1 MSSATIYEWDWNDY
15 GWDWEEEDPEHILRK
30 NKEFYKERMNES
42 IRDVT
47 KLISAHKNKFK
58 HIDEL
63 VEVLEK
69 FRDDFLASYTL
80 DIFRSPI
87 HTQWVD
93 DKMNKFNE
101 LLFNVK
107 AFIKLLDLEIGEKA
121 PIKALKGI
129 VDKVPKE
136 CKNLKEEIEKYIE
149 MEQKIEQDIQD
160 IMKLIS
166 RHKDKFKHI
175 NELVEILEKFKDD
188 FLSSCTLD
196 ILSSP
201 MHTQWVDDK
210 LNEFNVLVL
219 NVKAFIKLLDLE
231 IGEKAHIK
239 ALKGIVDMV
248 PEECKNLKEEVEKYI
263 EMGQEIE
270 RAKEHMDIESLKK
283 IYYELPAFAKDKE
296 EISNILLREELIKE
310 KKKQEITLEKQ
321 AKIDEKDEIENIKK
335 EANEYYEKLKKI
347 SDAEAER
354 LKSLYEELIKSDDKF
369 RINLILEEIKY
380 VYARKKKQFVESET
394 LKEMISKYL
403 SEDLPQ
409 SLKEEIKAFLGREIV
424 SEEEYKHLNSR
435 IIRHLMEK
443 EERKSVSKGDI
454 DKFSRLLSESL
465 RKLGYQIVN
474 DEAIERLKKGEV
486 VEINTPFGEDYVVRI
501 RLDEKG
507 TLAFK
512 FVRYVED
519 ENNLSM
525 YEKEKD
531 KAIAK
536 QWCNNQKEIIEFL
549 RNNGIVLELKNIM
562 EPEDRFYYEKKEK
575 RKSIEGQTREKARK
589 TFKRSL

>member
-1 MSSATIYEWDWNDY
+1 MSSAITYEWVY
-15 GWDWEEEDPEHILRK
+15 EKRSPEQTLRE
-30 NKEFYKERMNES
+30 NKEFLKGEMNKS
-42 IRDVT
+42 IRDIA
-47 KLISAHKNKFK
+47 KLISRHKKRFK
-58 HIDEL
+58 HINEL
-63 VEVLEK
+63 VEILEK
-69 FRDDFLASYTL
+69 FRDDFLSSYTL
-80 DIFRSPI
+80 DILRSPM
-87 HTQWVD
+87 HAQWVD
-93 DKMNKFNE
+93 DKMNNFNA

-107 AFIKLLDLEIGEKA
+107 AFIKLLDLEIGEKVY
-121 PIKALKGI
+121 IKALKGI
-129 VDKVPKE
+129 VDKVPEE

-149 MEQKIEQDIQD
+149 M
-160 IMKLIS
+160 
-166 RHKDKFKHI
+166 
-175 NELVEILEKFKDD
+175 
-188 FLSSCTLD
+188 
-196 ILSSP
+196 
-201 MHTQWVDDK
+201 
-210 LNEFNVLVL
+210 
-219 NVKAFIKLLDLE
+219 
-231 IGEKAHIK
+231 
-239 ALKGIVDMV
+239 
-248 PEECKNLKEEVEKYI
+248 
-263 EMGQEIE
+263 GQEIE
-270 RAKEHMDIESLKK
+270 KAKEHMDIESLKK

-296 EISNILLREELIKE
+296 EISNILLREELTK
-310 KKKQEITLEKQ
+310 KNKKQEITSGKQ
-321 AKIDEKDEIENIKK
+321 IKIDEKDEIENIKK
-335 EANEYYEKLKKI
+335 EAKEYYEKLKKI
-347 SDAEAER
+347 SDAEAGR
-354 LKSLYEELIKSDDKF
+354 LKSLYEELLKSDDKF

-380 VYARKKKQFVESET
+380 VYARKKKQFVKSET

-443 EERKSVSKGDI
+443 EERKSVSKEDI
-454 DKFSRLLSESL
+454 DKLSRFLSESL

-507 TLAFK
+507 ILTLK

-562 EPEDRFYYEKKEK
+562 EPDDRFYYEKKEK
-575 RKSIEGQTREKARK
+575 RKSIEGQTWEKDKK

>member
-1 MSSATIYEWDWNDY
+1 MSSAITYEWVWKK
-15 GWDWEEEDPEHILRK
+15 GDPEQILRE
-30 NKEFYKERMNES
+30 NKEFFKGEMNES
-42 IRDVT
+42 IRDVV
-47 KLISAHKNKFK
+47 KLISRHKNKFK
-58 HIDEL
+58 HINEL
-63 VEVLEK
+63 VETLEK
-69 FRDDFLASYTL
+69 FRDDFLSSYTL
-80 DIFRSPI
+80 DILRSPM

-93 DKMNKFNE
+93 DKMNNFNA

-121 PIKALKGI
+121 YIKALKWI

-136 CKNLKEEIEKYIE
+136 CKNLKGEIEKYVE

-188 FLSSCTLD
+188 FLSNYTLD

-210 LNEFNVLVL
+210 VNEFNVLVF

-231 IGEKAHIK
+231 IGEKAYIK
-239 ALKGIVDMV
+239 ALKGIMDKV
-248 PEECKNLKEEVEKYI
+248 PEECKNLKEEIEKYI

-270 RAKEHMDIESLKK
+270 KAREHMDIKSLKK

-296 EISNILLREELIKE
+296 EISNIILREELIKE

-335 EANEYYEKLKKI
+335 EAKEYYEKLRKI
-347 SDAEAER
+347 SEAEAER
-354 LKSLYEELIKSDDKF
+354 LKSLYEELIKSSDKF
-369 RINLILEEIKY
+369 RMNLILEEIKY
-380 VYARKKKQFVESET
+380 VYARKKKQIVKSET

-403 SEDLPQ
+403 DEDIPQ
-409 SLKEEIKAFLGREIV
+409 SLKEEIEAFLEKEIV

-435 IIRHLMEK
+435 IIRHLIEK
-443 EERKSVSKGDI
+443 EERKSVSKEDI
-454 DKFSRLLSESL
+454 DKLSRFLSESL

-507 TLAFK
+507 ILTLK

-531 KAIAK
+531 KVIAK

-575 RKSIEGQTREKARK
+575 RKSIEGQTWEKEKK

>member
-1 MSSATIYEWDWNDY
+1 MSSATTYEWGY
-15 GWDWEEEDPEHILRK
+15 VEKDPEQILRE
-30 NKEFYKERMNES
+30 NKKFFKEKMNES
-42 IRDVT
+42 IQDVI
-47 KLISAHKNKFK
+47 KLISTHKNKFK
-58 HIDEL
+58 NIDEL
-63 VEVLEK
+63 VEILEK
-69 FRDDFLASYTL
+69 FRDDFLSSYTL
-80 DIFRSPI
+80 DILRSPI

-93 DKMNKFNE
+93 DKMNNFNA

-121 PIKALKGI
+121 PIKALKWI

-136 CKNLKEEIEKYIE
+136 CKNLKGEIEKYVE

-160 IMKLIS
+160 ITKLIS

-175 NELVEILEKFKDD
+175 NELVEILEKFRDD
-188 FLSSCTLD
+188 FLSNCTLD

-201 MHTQWVDDK
+201 MHTQLVDDK
-210 LNEFNVLVL
+210 VNEFNVLVFD
-219 NVKAFIKLLDLE
+219 VKAFIKLLDLE
-231 IGEKAHIK
+231 IGEKAYIK
-239 ALKGIVDMV
+239 ALKGIVDKV
-248 PEECKNLKEEVEKYI
+248 PEECKNLKEEIEKYI
-263 EMGQEIE
+263 EMAQEIE
-270 RAKEHMDIESLKK
+270 KAKEHMNIESLRK

-310 KKKQEITLEKQ
+310 KKKQEITSGKQ
-321 AKIDEKDEIENIKK
+321 TKMDEKDEIENIKK
-335 EANEYYEKLKKI
+335 EAEEYYEKLRKI
-347 SDAEAER
+347 SEAEAER

-369 RINLILEEIKY
+369 RISLILEEIKY
-380 VYARKKKQFVESET
+380 IYARKKKQFVESET

-409 SLKEEIKAFLGREIV
+409 SLKEEINAFLEREIV
-424 SEEEYKHLNSR
+424 SEEEYKDLNSR
-435 IIRHLMEK
+435 ITRHLMEK
-443 EERKSVSKGDI
+443 KERKSISKEDI
-454 DKFSRLLSESL
+454 DKLSRFLSESL
-465 RKLGYQIVN
+465 KKLGYKIVN
-474 DEAIERLKKGEV
+474 DEAIEKLKKGEV

-507 TLAFK
+507 ILTLR

-549 RNNGIVLELKNIM
+549 KNNGIVLELKNIM
-562 EPEDRFYYEKKEK
+562 DLRICLLREEGKEK
-575 RKSIEGQTREKARK
+575 IN
-589 TFKRSL
+589 

>member
-1 MSSATIYEWDWNDY
+1 MSSAITYEW
-15 GWDWEEEDPEHILRK
+15 GWVKKDPEQILK
-30 NKEFYKERMNES
+30 ENKKFFKEKMNES
-42 IRDVT
+42 IQDVI

-58 HIDEL
+58 NINEL
-63 VEVLEK
+63 VEILQK
-69 FRDDFLASYTL
+69 FRDDFLSSYTL
-80 DIFRSPI
+80 DILRSPI

-93 DKMNKFNE
+93 EKMNNFNA

-121 PIKALKGI
+121 PIKALKWI

-136 CKNLKEEIEKYIE
+136 CKNLKGEIEKYVE

-160 IMKLIS
+160 VIKLIS

-188 FLSSCTLD
+188 FLSNCTLD

-210 LNEFNVLVL
+210 VNEFNVLVL

-231 IGEKAHIK
+231 IGEKAYIK
-239 ALKGIVDMV
+239 ALKEIVDKV
-248 PEECKNLKEEVEKYI
+248 PEECKNLKEEIEKYI

-270 RAKEHMDIESLKK
+270 KAKEHMDIESLKK

-310 KKKQEITLEKQ
+310 KKKQEITSGKQ
-321 AKIDEKDEIENIKK
+321 TKIDEKDEIENIKK
-335 EANEYYEKLKKI
+335 EAKEYYEKLRKI
-347 SDAEAER
+347 SDTEAER
-354 LKSLYEELIKSDDKF
+354 LKFLYEELIKSSDKF

-403 SEDLPQ
+403 DEDIPQ
-409 SLKEEIKAFLGREIV
+409 SLKEEINAFLEREIV
-424 SEEEYKHLNSR
+424 SEEEYKDLNSR
-435 IIRHLMEK
+435 ITRHLMEK
-443 EERKSVSKGDI
+443 KERKSINKEDI
-454 DKFSRLLSESL
+454 DKLSRFLSESL
-465 RKLGYQIVN
+465 RRLGYQIVN

-486 VEINTPFGEDYVVRI
+486 VEINTPFGEDYVVRV

-507 TLAFK
+507 ILTLK

-549 RNNGIVLELKNIM
+549 KKNGIVLELKNIM

-575 RKSIEGQTREKARK
+575 RKSIEGQTREKVQK

>member
-1 MSSATIYEWDWNDY
+1 MSSAITYKWGYVEKDL
-15 GWDWEEEDPEHILRK
+15 EQILK
-30 NKEFYKERMNES
+30 ENKKFFKEKMNES
-42 IRDVT
+42 IRDVI
-47 KLISAHKNKFK
+47 KLISTHKNKFK
-58 HIDEL
+58 NINEL
-63 VEVLEK
+63 VEILER
-69 FRDDFLASYTL
+69 FRDDFLSSYTL
-80 DIFRSPI
+80 DILRSPM

-93 DKMNKFNE
+93 DKMNNFNA

-121 PIKALKGI
+121 PIKALKWI

-136 CKNLKEEIEKYIE
+136 CKNLKGEIEKYVE

-160 IMKLIS
+160 VMKLIS

-188 FLSSCTLD
+188 FLSNCTLD
-196 ILSSP
+196 ILRSP
-201 MHTQWVDDK
+201 MHTQWVNDK
-210 LNEFNVLVL
+210 VNEFNVLVL

-231 IGEKAHIK
+231 IGEKAYIK
-239 ALKGIVDMV
+239 AFKEIVDKV
-248 PEECKNLKEEVEKYI
+248 PEECKNLKEEIEKYI
-263 EMGQEIE
+263 EMGQKIE
-270 RAKEHMDIESLKK
+270 KAKEHMDIESLKK

-310 KKKQEITLEKQ
+310 KKKQEITSGKQ
-321 AKIDEKDEIENIKK
+321 TKIDEKDEIENIKK
-335 EANEYYEKLKKI
+335 EAKEYYEKLRKI
-347 SDAEAER
+347 SETEAER

-380 VYARKKKQFVESET
+380 IYARKKKQFVESEI

-403 SEDLPQ
+403 SEDVPQ

-443 EERKSVSKGDI
+443 EERKSVSKEDI
-454 DKFSRLLSESL
+454 DKLSSFLSESL

-474 DEAIERLKKGEV
+474 DEAIERLKKGEM

-549 RNNGIVLELKNIM
+549 RNNGIPLELKNIM
-562 EPEDRFYYEKKEK
+562 EPDDRFYYEKKEK
-575 RKSIEGQTREKARK
+575 RKSIEGQTREKEKK

>member
-1 MSSATIYEWDWNDY
+1 VSSATIYEWDW
-15 GWDWEEEDPEHILRK
+15 HILRK
-30 NKEFYKERMNES
+30 SKEFYKERMNES

-58 HIDEL
+58 NIKEL
-63 VEVLEK
+63 VEILEK
-69 FRDDFLASYTL
+69 FRDYFLSSYTL
-80 DIFRSPI
+80 DILRSPM

>member
-1 MSSATIYEWDWNDY
+1 
-15 GWDWEEEDPEHILRK
+15 
-30 NKEFYKERMNES
+30 
-42 IRDVT
+42 
-47 KLISAHKNKFK
+47 
-58 HIDEL
+58 
-63 VEVLEK
+63 
-69 FRDDFLASYTL
+69 
-80 DIFRSPI
+80 
-87 HTQWVD
+87 
-93 DKMNKFNE
+93 
-101 LLFNVK
+101 
-107 AFIKLLDLEIGEKA
+107 
-121 PIKALKGI
+121 
-129 VDKVPKE
+129 
-136 CKNLKEEIEKYIE
+136 
-149 MEQKIEQDIQD
+149 
-160 IMKLIS
+160 
-166 RHKDKFKHI
+166 
-175 NELVEILEKFKDD
+175 
-188 FLSSCTLD
+188 
-196 ILSSP
+196 
-201 MHTQWVDDK
+201 
-210 LNEFNVLVL
+210 
-219 NVKAFIKLLDLE
+219 
-231 IGEKAHIK
+231 
-239 ALKGIVDMV
+239 
-248 PEECKNLKEEVEKYI
+248 
-263 EMGQEIE
+263 
-270 RAKEHMDIESLKK
+270 MDIKSLKK

-310 KKKQEITLEKQ
+310 NKKQQIASGKQ
-321 AKIDEKDEIENIKK
+321 TKIDEKDEIENIKK
-335 EANEYYEKLKKI
+335 EAKEYYEKLRKI
-347 SDAEAER
+347 SEAEAER

-380 VYARKKKQFVESET
+380 VYARKKTQVVKSET

-403 SEDLPQ
+403 SEDVPQ

-435 IIRHLMEK
+435 ITRHLMEK
-443 EERKSVSKGDI
+443 KERKSISKEDI
-454 DKFSRLLSESL
+454 DKLSRFLSESL

-507 TLAFK
+507 ILTFK

-549 RNNGIVLELKNIM
+549 RSNGIALELKNIM

-575 RKSIEGQTREKARK
+575 RKSIEGQTREKDKK

>member
-1 MSSATIYEWDWNDY
+1 VSSATIYEWDWNDY
-15 GWDWEEEDPEHILRK
+15 GWDWHILRK

-69 FRDDFLASYTL
+69 FRDDFLSSYTL
-80 DIFRSPI
+80 DILRSPM

-93 DKMNKFNE
+93 DRMNNFNA

>member
-1 MSSATIYEWDWNDY
+1 MSSAITYEWGY
-15 GWDWEEEDPEHILRK
+15 VEKDPEQILRE
-30 NKEFYKERMNES
+30 NKKFFKEKMDES
-42 IRDVT
+42 IQDVI
-47 KLISAHKNKFK
+47 KIISTHKNKFK
-58 HIDEL
+58 NIKEL
-63 VEVLEK
+63 VEILEK
-69 FRDDFLASYTL
+69 FRDDFLSSYTL
-80 DIFRSPI
+80 DILRSPM

-93 DKMNKFNE
+93 DRMNNFNA

>member
-1 MSSATIYEWDWNDY
+1 MSSATIYEWDW
-15 GWDWEEEDPEHILRK
+15 HILRK
-30 NKEFYKERMNES
+30 SKEFYKERMNES

-58 HIDEL
+58 NIKEL
-63 VEVLEK
+63 VEILEK
-69 FRDDFLASYTL
+69 FRDYFLSSYTL
-80 DIFRSPI
+80 DILRSPM

>member
-1 MSSATIYEWDWNDY
+1 MSSAITYEWVY
-15 GWDWEEEDPEHILRK
+15 KEKSPEQILRE
-30 NKEFYKERMNES
+30 NKEFLKGETNES
-42 IRDVT
+42 IRDIM
-47 KLISAHKNKFK
+47 KLISRHKKRFK
-58 HIDEL
+58 HINEL
-63 VEVLEK
+63 VEILEK
-69 FRDDFLASYTL
+69 FRDDFLSSYTL
-80 DIFRSPI
+80 DILRSPM

-93 DKMNKFNE
+93 DKMNNFNA

-121 PIKALKGI
+121 YIKALKGI
-129 VDKVPKE
+129 ADKVPKE

-149 MEQKIEQDIQD
+149 M
-160 IMKLIS
+160 
-166 RHKDKFKHI
+166 
-175 NELVEILEKFKDD
+175 
-188 FLSSCTLD
+188 
-196 ILSSP
+196 
-201 MHTQWVDDK
+201 
-210 LNEFNVLVL
+210 
-219 NVKAFIKLLDLE
+219 
-231 IGEKAHIK
+231 
-239 ALKGIVDMV
+239 
-248 PEECKNLKEEVEKYI
+248 
-263 EMGQEIE
+263 GQEIE
-270 RAKEHMDIESLKK
+270 RAKEYMDIKSLKK
-283 IYYELPAFAKDKE
+283 IYYELPSFAKDKE

-310 KKKQEITLEKQ
+310 KKKQQITSRKQ
-321 AKIDEKDEIENIKK
+321 TKIDEKDEIENIKK
-335 EANEYYEKLKKI
+335 EAKEYYEKLRKI
-347 SDAEAER
+347 SDTEVER

-380 VYARKKKQFVESET
+380 VYARKKKQAVKSET

-403 SEDLPQ
+403 DEDIPQ

-443 EERKSVSKGDI
+443 KERKSISKEDI
-454 DKFSRLLSESL
+454 DKLSRFLSESL
-465 RKLGYQIVN
+465 RRLGYQIVN

-507 TLAFK
+507 ILTLK

-536 QWCNNQKEIIEFL
+536 QWCNN
-549 RNNGIVLELKNIM
+549 
-562 EPEDRFYYEKKEK
+562 
-575 RKSIEGQTREKARK
+575 
-589 TFKRSL
+589 

>member
-1 MSSATIYEWDWNDY
+1 MSSAITYEWVYKEKDL
-15 GWDWEEEDPEHILRK
+15 EQILRE
-30 NKEFYKERMNES
+30 NKEFFKERMNES
-42 IRDVT
+42 IRDIM
-47 KLISAHKNKFK
+47 KLISTHKNKFK
-58 HIDEL
+58 NINEL
-63 VEVLEK
+63 VEILEK
-69 FRDDFLASYTL
+69 FRDDFLSSYTL
-80 DIFRSPI
+80 DILRSPI

-93 DKMNKFNE
+93 DKMNNFNA

-107 AFIKLLDLEIGEKA
+107 AFVKLLDLEIGEKA
-121 PIKALKGI
+121 PIKALKWI

-136 CKNLKEEIEKYIE
+136 CKNLKGEIEKYVE

-166 RHKDKFKHI
+166 RYKDKFKHI

-188 FLSSCTLD
+188 FLSNCTLD
-196 ILSSP
+196 ILRSP

-210 LNEFNVLVL
+210 VNEFNVLVF

-231 IGEKAHIK
+231 IGEKAYIK
-239 ALKGIVDMV
+239 ALKGIVDKV
-248 PEECKNLKEEVEKYI
+248 PEECKNLKEEIEKYI

-270 RAKEHMDIESLKK
+270 RAKEYMDIKSLKK
-283 IYYELPAFAKDKE
+283 IYYELPSFAKDKE
-296 EISNILLREELIKE
+296 EISNILLREELIK
-310 KKKQEITLEKQ
+310 KNKKQEITLEKQ

-335 EANEYYEKLKKI
+335 EAKEYYEKLKKI

-354 LKSLYEELIKSDDKF
+354 LKFLYEELLKSDDKF

-380 VYARKKKQFVESET
+380 IYARKKKQFVESET

-403 SEDLPQ
+403 SEDIPQ
-409 SLKEEIKAFLGREIV
+409 SLKEEIKAFLEREIV

-443 EERKSVSKGDI
+443 EERKSVSKEDI
-454 DKFSRLLSESL
+454 DKLSRFLSESL

-486 VEINTPFGEDYVVRI
+486 MEINTPFGEDYVVRI
-501 RLDEKG
+501 RLNEKG

-549 RNNGIVLELKNIM
+549 RNNGIALELKNIM

-575 RKSIEGQTREKARK
+575 RKSIEGQTWEKEKK